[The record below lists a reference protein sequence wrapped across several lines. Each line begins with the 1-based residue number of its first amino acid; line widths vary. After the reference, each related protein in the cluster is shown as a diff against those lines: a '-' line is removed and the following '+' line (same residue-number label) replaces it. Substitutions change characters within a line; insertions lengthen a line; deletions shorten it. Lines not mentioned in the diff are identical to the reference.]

1 MKILIATTN
10 RDKFKLVSYLLSSS
24 IFKDAEFYSLY
35 DIESIPPK
43 RESGNV
49 KKRSLVKAQNIFD
62 NISNNIFDYII
73 GVDDGLRING
83 KVITAVKEY
92 TKDILDDHFLKEGQ
106 RIELVRAYTFMD
118 KDGNTNTVV
127 TDIPYIYTVCSEY
140 SLEDFSF
147 PLSQVFKPING
158 DIPLYLMDE
167 KEGFDYALGYSI
179 DALREVSDFY
189 DELYR
194 EKC

>member
-35 DIESIPPK
+35 DIEGIPPK

-92 TKDILDDHFLKEGQ
+92 TKDILDDQFIKEGH
-106 RIELVRAYTFMD
+106 RIELVRAYTYIV
-118 KDGNTNTVV
+118 KDGKT
-127 TDIPYIYTVCSEY
+127 
-140 SLEDFSF
+140 
-147 PLSQVFKPING
+147 
-158 DIPLYLMDE
+158 
-167 KEGFDYALGYSI
+167 
-179 DALREVSDFY
+179 
-189 DELYR
+189 
-194 EKC
+194 